1 MTSDGRKH
9 YEDWD
14 LFALGALDGEEQRE
28 MAAHLA
34 SGCDDCMQLY
44 LSAEAVV
51 AGLAT
56 LSPDV
61 QLPPEAETRLKTRLA
76 AAGAGVTET
85 ARPAPTSPAGIWGFW
100 NAAPWAL
107 AAACLLATIWLGVSL
122 HNTANELREQ
132 QRQNAEYRSRQQQ
145 QQQPPVSP
153 NPAGKITSAQAAELR
168 NTIEALKRDLE
179 NARSEKLA
187 AEQELKTAQAKL
199 EQAQTRLAEMNASLT
214 QSEARRAEAEQSL
227 TSAHL
232 QLAKA
237 EADAS
242 KLAQASAQNDQIIAL
257 LQAAPLSQ
265 LDLKPVAGVR
275 ASARVFWQNDRG
287 LLLVARD
294 LPRLPEHGS
303 FQLWFYRQG
312 SPGVVNVGTLRV
324 ENSGSGLLFVP
335 PGPALLAM
343 SGALVTQEPESIS
356 ASTPGE
362 EILKIKP

>member
-14 LFALGALDGEEQRE
+14 LFALGALDREEQQE

-44 LSAEAVV
+44 LSAEVVV

-61 QLPPEAETRLKTRLA
+61 QLPPEAETRLKKRLA
-76 AAGAGVTET
+76 AAGAGAAEP
-85 ARPAPTSPAGIWGFW
+85 ARPEPASPAGIWGFW

-107 AAACLLATIWLGVSL
+107 AAACLVAAIWLGVNL

-132 QRQNAEYRSRQQQ
+132 QRQNVEYQLRQ

-153 NPAGKITSAQAAELR
+153 NPAGEITSAQAAELR
-168 NTIEALKRDLE
+168 NNIEALKRDLE

-227 TSAHL
+227 ASAHL

-237 EADAS
+237 EADAN
-242 KLAQASAQNDQIIAL
+242 KLAQTSAQNDQIIAL

-294 LPRLPEHGS
+294 LPRLPEHAS

-343 SGALVTQEPESIS
+343 SGALVTEEPESSS